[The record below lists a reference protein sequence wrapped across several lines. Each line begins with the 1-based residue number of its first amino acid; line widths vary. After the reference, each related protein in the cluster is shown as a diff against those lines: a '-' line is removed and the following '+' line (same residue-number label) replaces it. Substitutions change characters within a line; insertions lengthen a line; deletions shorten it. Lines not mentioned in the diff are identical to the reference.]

1 MRYADIDQPS
11 IARRKCRGRW
21 AYFDAAGERIRD
33 PAEIARLDGIGL
45 PPAYTNAWFA
55 ADPGAHIQATG
66 IDARGRKQ
74 YIYHPEYVARR
85 DAHKFD
91 GCAGFGRL
99 LPRIRAR
106 VAQDL
111 AKRNLS
117 RDRAIASVVKLLDSG
132 QIRVGN
138 ESYARANR
146 SFGATTLRQRHARLE
161 GNRLALRFR
170 AKSGRLCTLNVTDR
184 GLVRFAKQVQDLPG
198 QHLFQYR
205 GEDDQFHPVSS
216 TDVNAYIHETM
227 GEEYTAKDFRTWAA
241 SVLAFAWLRNAGE
254 NAKLREMLAH
264 VAEHLGNTPAVAR
277 KSYVHPALIEAVRS
291 GDRSALPE
299 RLPRPTRWLSA
310 HERGL
315 IDFLD
320 RQGGCASSLRPR

>member
-11 IARRKCRGRW
+11 ITRRRYRRRW
-21 AYFDAAGERIRD
+21 VYLDADGSRIED
-33 PAEIARLDGIGL
+33 ATEIERLDAIGL
-45 PPAYTNAWFA
+45 PPAYTDAWFA
-55 ADPGAHIQATG
+55 PDPDVHILATG
-66 IDARGRKQ
+66 FDAKGRKQ
-74 YIYHPEYVARR
+74 YVYHPEYVAQR
-85 DAHKFD
+85 DARKFD

-111 AKRNLS
+111 TKRTLS
-117 RDRAIASVVKLLDSG
+117 RERAIASVVKLLDSG

-170 AKSGRLCTLNVTDR
+170 AKSGRLCALNVTDR
-184 GLVRFAKQVQDLPG
+184 GLVRFVKQVQDLPG

-205 GEDDQFHPVSS
+205 GEDGEFHPVSS
-216 TDVNAYIHETM
+216 TDVNAYIRETM

-241 SVLAFAWLRNAGE
+241 SVLAFEWLRKAGE
-254 NAKLREMLAH
+254 TGKLREMLTH

-291 GDRSALPE
+291 GDRSGLPE
-299 RLPRPTRWLSA
+299 RLPRRTRWLSA
-310 HERGL
+310 AERGL

-320 RQGGCASSLRPR
+320 LQGGCRSS